1 MRRLTFSVFAISLA
15 SAVTVSAGTR
25 VMLSTFSGVNSCT
38 YSLSSAK
45 PSVQFST
52 NLRSYS
58 FSLITTL
65 SRPKINA
72 PSVPERTPTHWSARP
87 AISLRIWSTAI
98 TLALFRC
105 ARVILLKNT
114 GGESVTGLVPHT
126 TIRLLFSRSGA
137 RQAPGRPKLAMG
149 ARMPKETKHKDP
161 VLAMLGEPNGSNSL
175 FATES
180 RALQNS
186 TIDCSKA
193 PRPEW
198 LSRAWGPS
206 FSLISFIFCA
216 AKSSASSQ
224 EASRNFPSPRSPVR
238 ISGVFRR
245 CGEYTISGAYLPL
258 THKFA

>member
-1 MRRLTFSVFAISLA
+1 MLAISLA
-15 SAVTVSAGTR
+15 SAATVSAGTR
-25 VMLSTFSGVNSCT
+25 VMSSTFSGVNSRT

-45 PSVQFST
+45 PSVHFST
-52 NLRSYS
+52 NSRSYS

-65 SRPKINA
+65 SSPRISA

-87 AISLRIWSTAI
+87 AISQRIWSTAI

-105 ARVILLKNT
+105 ALAILLKKT
-114 GGESVTGLVPHT
+114 GGESVTGFVPHT
-126 TIRLLFSRSGA
+126 TMRLLFSRSGV

-161 VLAMLGEPNGSNSL
+161 VLAILGEPNGRSSL

-198 LSRAWGPS
+198 LSKACGPY

-216 AKSSASSQ
+216 VKSSASSQ
-224 EASRNFPSPRSPVR
+224 EASRNFPAPRSPVR

-245 CGEYTISGAYLPL
+245 CGEYTI
-258 THKFA
+258 